1 MHYRATHDCNLSQFI
16 VIEGSIHVYRNYEDV
31 FEIHIVEVITK
42 PGSPC
47 LPYLGVIKMLQ
58 SVYGCDNKNNIN

>member
-1 MHYRATHDCNLSQFI
+1 MTVICLSLLLLKDPSTVTEI
-16 VIEGSIHVYRNYEDV
+16 MKM

-42 PGSPC
+42 SDSPC

-58 SVYGCDNKNNIN
+58 SVYGCDNKNNVN

>member
-1 MHYRATHDCNLSQFI
+1 MTVICLSLLLVKDPSTFI
-16 VIEGSIHVYRNYEDV
+16 EIMKM
-31 FEIHIVEVITK
+31 FQIHIVEVITK